1 MTIKNV
7 LNVTQFLLRK
17 MVKKME
23 FKDTN
28 VPNVNI
34 DLETKA
40 KIN

>member
-17 MVKKME
+17 TAKKMA

-28 VPNVNI
+28 ALIVNI
-34 DLETKA
+34 DLEVKRE
-40 KIN
+40 ID